1 MKRLAVCLR
10 MLCSQ
15 AQLREQT
22 ARARSK
28 IVQHTAAQSSWRQ
41 NRALIEMLAD
51 SDDRLWYPPQAIQ
64 TALEQAEVLSQE
76 RAIT

>member
-10 MLCSQ
+10 VLCSQ

-28 IVQHTAAQSSWRQ
+28 IMQHTAAQLSWRPIL
-41 NRALIEMLAD
+41 ALIEMLAD
-51 SDDRLWYPPQAIQ
+51 SDDRLWYPPQATQ

-76 RAIT
+76 WAIA